1 MGYRLIGHVILACA
15 LVPSVIDTFFALIA
29 MRSLFLPYH
38 RLSSRR
44 AWLGSV
50 AETATSHRGNP
61 DAKPSPNSLDIT
73 GAAFGKDFRLTDAQG
88 GERTLAD
95 FRGKV
100 VLLFFGFTQCPDVCP
115 TALASAVEVLQAL
128 GDDGSKVQVLF
139 VSLDP
144 ERDTPAILQAYVS
157 SFHPS
162 FIGLR
167 ADLTHTTA
175 TAEHFKVYF
184 RKVPMAGS
192 YTLDHSAITYVYD
205 VVGRLRLAARPGQPA
220 LKLAEDVRQLLAAP
234 R

>member
-1 MGYRLIGHVILACA
+1 MRFNSLSNDRPGRRRVLLAA
-15 LVPSVIDTFFALIA
+15 LA
-29 MRSLFLPYH
+29 
-38 RLSSRR
+38 
-44 AWLGSV
+44 V
-50 AETATSHRGNP
+50 AATSWGCAPN
-61 DAKPSPNSLDIT
+61 DKPSPNSLDIT
-73 GAAFGKDFRLTDAQG
+73 GANYGKDFRLSDAQDR
-88 GERTLAD
+88 ERTVAD

-115 TALASAVEVLQAL
+115 TALASAVEVLQTL

-144 ERDTPAILQAYVS
+144 ERDTPDILQAYVS

-167 ADLTHTTA
+167 TDLARTTE
-175 TAEHFKVYF
+175 TAQHFKVYF

-192 YTLDHSAITYVYD
+192 YTLDHSAITYVFD
-205 VVGRLRLAARPGQPA
+205 TAGQLRLASRPGQPSA
-220 LKLAEDVRQLLAAP
+220 RLAEDVRQLLAAP